1 VLIQNQP
8 NRFSIPI
15 TGMHCVA
22 CATNVER
29 ALKKLPGVAE
39 VGVNYASGK
48 ATLIQENASLD
59 ASGIVKAVTEAG
71 YGVTTTTACFS
82 VPTISCASCVATIE
96 RTLNR
101 SRGVVAARANLAAKT
116 VDVDY
121 VPGLTELK
129 TIAGAMSE
137 VGYLATPIEAGK
149 AALSPED
156 THLSEYRRSG
166 RRFIIAATGAAAVML
181 LMFVE
186 IMPHQ
191 TTRWLMMAISL
202 AVMATAGWVFFVRAW
217 KAVRHWRADMN
228 TLIALGAGAAL
239 GYSIAA
245 TIVPG
250 FFPTEGAIP
259 PVYYDTATMI
269 IAFILLGNA
278 LEARAKSRASA
289 VISSLLK
296 LTPKMVWVQRGG
308 EWVEAPTNSLAVG
321 EIIRV
326 RSGERIPTDGRIVE
340 GTSAVD
346 ESMLTGEPLPVDK
359 KASDELFGGTLN
371 QAGSFLMQATRVGAE
386 TTLAGI
392 IRLVEQAQGGKA
404 PIQRIADR
412 VAGVFVPVVLGI
424 AVVSFTLWILIGPE
438 PRLQYALNAL
448 VSVLIIACPCAMGLA
463 TPTAIMVG
471 TGTAAARGV
480 VFKGGEALEKAA
492 HLDVILL
499 DKTGTI
505 TEGKPSVTTIT
516 PVAGVSEEDLLRL
529 AAAVETGSEHPLGQA
544 VVRAARERGSAI
556 GGLPPVSDFNSVAG
570 RGVEARIDGKLVRIG
585 STEWLSESG
594 VAFIPQ
600 SEMDNPN
607 LIDSGSVLGAASEKQ
622 FVGWLVLAD
631 KERPSARQAIADL
644 KTLGIKTVMLTGD
657 RRQMAERIAASVRV
671 DEVRAELLPEDKAR
685 YVAEYQRRGLKVGMV
700 GDGINDAPALA
711 QADVGFAIGSGSDIA
726 VETGDVILIGA
737 DPMGVVWAVK
747 MARRTMRIIKQN
759 LFWAFFYNSL
769 GIPLAAGALYP
780 LTGWQLSPM
789 IAAAAMAMSSVSV
802 VTNSLRLR
810 KMSG

>member
-1 VLIQNQP
+1 LV
-8 NRFSIPI
+8 
-15 TGMHCVA
+15 
-22 CATNVER
+22 
-29 ALKKLPGVAE
+29 
-39 VGVNYASGK
+39 
-48 ATLIQENASLD
+48 
-59 ASGIVKAVTEAG
+59 
-71 YGVTTTTACFS
+71 
-82 VPTISCASCVATIE
+82 
-96 RTLNR
+96 
-101 SRGVVAARANLAAKT
+101 
-116 VDVDY
+116 
-121 VPGLTELK
+121 
-129 TIAGAMSE
+129 
-137 VGYLATPIEAGK
+137 
-149 AALSPED
+149 
-156 THLSEYRRSG
+156 
-166 RRFIIAATGAAAVML
+166 
-181 LMFVE
+181 
-186 IMPHQ
+186 
-191 TTRWLMMAISL
+191 
-202 AVMATAGWVFFVRAW
+202 
-217 KAVRHWRADMN
+217 
-228 TLIALGAGAAL
+228 
-239 GYSIAA
+239 YSIAA

-250 FFPTEGAIP
+250 FFPTAGAIP
-259 PVYYDTATMI
+259 PVYYDTAMMI
-269 IAFILLGNA
+269 LAFILLGNA

-289 VISSLLK
+289 AIGSLLK

-340 GTSAVD
+340 GMSAVD

-359 KASDELFGGTLN
+359 KVGDELFGGTLN
-371 QAGSFLMQATRVGAE
+371 QAGSFLMQATRVGAD

-424 AVVSFTLWILIGPE
+424 AVVSFTIWMLVGPE

-505 TEGKPSVTTIT
+505 TEGKPAVTTIA
-516 PVAGVSEEDLLRL
+516 PVAGVSGEDLLRL
-529 AAAVETGSEHPLGQA
+529 AAAAETGSEHPLGQA
-544 VVRAARERGSAI
+544 VVRAAQERGLS
-556 GGLPPVSDFNSVAG
+556 LSPVSDFNSVTG
-570 RGVEARIDGKLVRIG
+570 RGVEATIDGKLVRIG

-594 VAFIPQ
+594 VAFTPQ

-607 LIDSGSVLGAASEKQ
+607 LIDSGSVLGVASEKQ

-631 KERPSARQAIADL
+631 KERPSARQATDGL
-644 KTLGIKTVMLTGD
+644 KALGIKTVMLTGD
-657 RRQMAERIAASVRV
+657 RRQTAERIAASVRV
-671 DEVRAELLPEDKAR
+671 DDVRAELLPEDKAR

-711 QADVGFAIGSGSDIA
+711 QSDVGFAIGSGSDIA
-726 VETGDVILIGA
+726 VETGDVIIIGA

-747 MARRTMRIIKQN
+747 MARRTLRVIKQN

-802 VTNSLRLR
+802 VSNSLRLR
-810 KMSG
+810 KVTRDKL